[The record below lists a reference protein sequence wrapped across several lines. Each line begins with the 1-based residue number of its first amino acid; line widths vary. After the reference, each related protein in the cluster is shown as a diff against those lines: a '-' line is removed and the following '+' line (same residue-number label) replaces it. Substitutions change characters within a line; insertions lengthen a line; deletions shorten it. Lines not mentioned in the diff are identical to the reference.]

1 MKQGMKSSSKWKGL
15 CGTEQEDG
23 RMLTVA
29 LQVHCTRV
37 PSSSMYLKLPAINPL
52 DVDNWKKITS
62 LKLFPLIYLLLQ
74 ASSLKIF
81 VFYLRPESRQRWRR
95 KHISILRK

>member
-1 MKQGMKSSSKWKGL
+1 MKSSSKWKGL

-52 DVDNWKKITS
+52 DVDNWKKNNIFETIPINILVVTS
-62 LKLFPLIYLLLQ
+62 L
-74 ASSLKIF
+74 F
-81 VFYLRPESRQRWRR
+81 VLTS
-95 KHISILRK
+95 

>member
-15 CGTEQEDG
+15 CGTEQVDG

-37 PSSSMYLKLPAINPL
+37 PSSSMYLKLPATNPL
-52 DVDNWKKITS
+52 DVDNWKKITA
-62 LKLFPLIYLLLQ
+62 LKLFSLIYLLLQ
-74 ASSLKIF
+74 ASSCSPLKIF
-81 VFYLRPESRQRWRR
+81 VFYLRPESR
-95 KHISILRK
+95 

>member
-52 DVDNWKKITS
+52 DVDNWKKNNIFETIPINILVATS
-62 LKLFPLIYLLLQ
+62 LF
-74 ASSLKIF
+74 S
-81 VFYLRPESRQRWRR
+81 
-95 KHISILRK
+95 

>member
-15 CGTEQEDG
+15 CGTEQVDG

-37 PSSSMYLKLPAINPL
+37 PSSSMYLKLPATNPL
-52 DVDNWKKITS
+52 DVDNWKKITD
-62 LKLFPLIYLLLQ
+62 LKLFSLIYLLLQ
-74 ASSLKIF
+74 ASSCSPLKIF
-81 VFYLRPESRQRWRR
+81 VFYLRPEFR
-95 KHISILRK
+95 

>member
-1 MKQGMKSSSKWKGL
+1 MKSSSKWKGL
-15 CGTEQEDG
+15 CGTEQKDG

-52 DVDNWKKITS
+52 DVDNWKKNNIFETIPINILVVTS
-62 LKLFPLIYLLLQ
+62 L
-74 ASSLKIF
+74 F
-81 VFYLRPESRQRWRR
+81 VLTS
-95 KHISILRK
+95 